1 MSVLSNLEIK
11 NFQEEGYLV
20 FEGLIPKTHLE
31 HYIEIFNEM
40 VRHAKNLKDH
50 AGPYY
55 LELDKDNTPI
65 AGMLHK
71 VQGVCVADP
80 RLLAMASQIEILDRI
95 EGLVGSN
102 IDVFGTK
109 FFPKLPGGG
118 TSTSW
123 HQDNFYFGTNSS
135 EIISCGIYLQDADE
149 ENGCLQVIPGSHSTD
164 QIFEHSPESG
174 RHGSWTNVDTELRK
188 VISVPGGSVVLFSAN
203 LLHGAVDNTSSTRTR
218 YSTAWHYIP
227 GNLCLE
233 KFPRETFKDR
243 HTVRGI

>member
-1 MSVLSNLEIK
+1 MSILSSLETK
-11 NFQEEGYLV
+11 KFQEEGYLI
-20 FEGLIPKTHLE
+20 FERLIPETRLE
-31 HYIEIFNEM
+31 HYVGIFNEM
-40 VRHAKNLKDH
+40 VQHAKNLNNH
-50 AGPYY
+50 AEPYY
-55 LELDKDNTPI
+55 LELDRNNTPI
-65 AGMLHK
+65 TGMLHK

-80 RLLAMASQIEILDRI
+80 RILEMASQIEILDRI
-95 EGLVGSN
+95 EELIGSN

-123 HQDNFYFGTNSS
+123 HQDNFYFRTNSS

-149 ENGCLQVIPGSHSTD
+149 ENGCLQVIPGSHSKA
-164 QIFEHSPESG
+164 QILEHAPESG
-174 RHGSWTNVDTELRK
+174 RHGSWTNVNQGLRK
-188 VISVPGGSVVLFSAN
+188 VLPVPGGSVVLFSSN

-227 GNLCLE
+227 GNLSLE
-233 KFPRETFKDR
+233 KFPRGVYKDR